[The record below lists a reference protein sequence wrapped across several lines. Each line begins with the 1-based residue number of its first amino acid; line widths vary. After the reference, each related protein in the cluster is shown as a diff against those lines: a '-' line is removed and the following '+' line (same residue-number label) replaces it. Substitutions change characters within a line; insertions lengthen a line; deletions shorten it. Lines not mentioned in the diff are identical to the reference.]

1 MSDHACSD
9 KLDMSCPLLE
19 KLAPETRS
27 IIYEYVLSFETPV
40 KHATN
45 LQPFLRK
52 LTAKN
57 NEEIPFKHATNFK
70 AFFEKLTGGKIE
82 PEPESAEVE
91 NESDGQSIEGEDDSG
106 FESTEAEPES
116 SLGTEAAG
124 EPESLRRVNT
134 SILTASKL
142 IYTEAVAV
150 FYKSNTI
157 SIDAQFCAY
166 EALESPKTTDLSLAT
181 QVVTKVDLSKM
192 SQNSRDGEFGAIEFN
207 AIRIATV
214 AIPSICPNL
223 RSSTFFLYVNRKFL
237 LHLAVMM
244 RANPVYSETSFD
256 GVGSIAACS
265 TRNRKLKIVVQC
277 RETMESWAEPT
288 GDISPH
294 VLHPLLVTAGSLYRH
309 SRGDPQ
315 GFHAQY
321 ARTMF
326 SAASRTGVP
335 EGYGGIDYD
344 SYEFWTVVDN
354 ALSAFQRALGAQ
366 MS

>member
-1 MSDHACSD
+1 
-9 KLDMSCPLLE
+9 
-19 KLAPETRS
+19 
-27 IIYEYVLSFETPV
+27 
-40 KHATN
+40 
-45 LQPFLRK
+45 
-52 LTAKN
+52 
-57 NEEIPFKHATNFK
+57 
-70 AFFEKLTGGKIE
+70 
-82 PEPESAEVE
+82 
-91 NESDGQSIEGEDDSG
+91 
-106 FESTEAEPES
+106 
-116 SLGTEAAG
+116 
-124 EPESLRRVNT
+124 
-134 SILTASKL
+134 LTASKL
-142 IYTEAVAV
+142 IYTEAIAV
-150 FYKSNTI
+150 FYKSNTV

-192 SQNSRDGEFGAIEFN
+192 SQNSRNGEFGAIEFN

-223 RSSTFFLYVNRKFL
+223 RSSKFFLYVNRNFL

-265 TRNRKLKIVVQC
+265 TRNRKFKIVIQC
-277 RETMESWAEPT
+277 RETMESWAAPT

-315 GFHAQY
+315 GFQAQY

-335 EGYGGIDYD
+335 EGYGVIDYD

-354 ALSAFQRALGAQ
+354 ALSAYQRALGAPT
-366 MS
+366 S